1 MSSTATLA
9 PPATE
14 ASPDVAVLDDPLEQQ
29 RFTRWSTGSDGQR
42 VAESTLQLSGMYCA
56 ACAGI
61 IEHALCSVEGVA
73 AASVSAA
80 GQRAAV
86 RWDPQRTRPSLLI
99 EAVRRAGYDA
109 APDAAAPARELRRAE
124 SRKALWRLFVAAF
137 CMMQVMMLATPS
149 YVAGPGEL
157 EPDLAQLLNW
167 SSWVLSLPVLL
178 FSATPFFSGMWHSL
192 RSRRIGMD
200 VPIAVGVIVTFVAST
215 GATFD
220 PGGIFGHE
228 VYFDSM
234 TMFVSFLLAA
244 RYLELH
250 ARQRAAQSLE
260 AALDSMPQQATRL
273 LDDGRTEQVSVLR
286 LAPGERVRVA
296 LGQAFPA
303 DGQLLEGLT
312 QADEALLTGEST
324 PVPKQPGDSLV
335 AGSVNL
341 GAPVTM
347 QVQRVGADTRHE
359 AIVALMR
366 DAMSQRPSLARVAD
380 RLAGPFLWV
389 VLGLA
394 GAAAAAWSV
403 IDPSRAVW
411 VAVSVLIVTCPCALA
426 LAVPAAMVAAAGG
439 LARRGVLVQRLDALE
454 SMAQVNRLFI
464 DKTGTLTTQ
473 AMRMQPPQLLRPGEA
488 LPTPQAALAV
498 AASLAAWSRHPL
510 AEALVAADAAPAP
523 WVWAEVQELPGHG
536 LTGRD
541 PHGRTWRLGER
552 DWACAV
558 SPLDAPADRLPQAAT
573 QTWLCADDG
582 GCASFGFD
590 EELREGAM
598 QAMTA
603 LREQGYQ
610 LSLLSGDSPER
621 ARHMAQQLGL
631 HAAIGGAT
639 PQAKLDE
646 VAAAQQ
652 RGERVAMVGDGVNDA
667 PVLAR
672 ADVSLAMGQGALV
685 ARAQADAVLVGNRP
699 MDIVQVLRV
708 SRRTMRIVRQN
719 LVWALVYNAACV
731 PLALL
736 GFLPPWAAGLGMA
749 GSSIVVVL
757 NALRASR

>member
-1 MSSTATLA
+1 MNASTTFTASV
-9 PPATE
+9 TE
-14 ASPDVAVLDDPLEQQ
+14 PTPDIAVLDDPLEQQ
-29 RFTRWSTGSDGQR
+29 RFTRWSTGSDGRR
-42 VAESTLQLSGMYCA
+42 VAESTLRLSGMYCA

-61 IEHALCSVEGVA
+61 IEQALAGVDG
-73 AASVSAA
+73 VSAA
-80 GQRAAV
+80 TVSASGQRAAV
-86 RWDPQRTRPSLLI
+86 SWDPQRTRPSQLVT
-99 EAVRRAGYDA
+99 AVRRAGYDA

-124 SRKALWRLFVAAF
+124 GRKALWRLFVAAF

-178 FSATPFFSGMWHSL
+178 FSAAPFFTGMWHSL

-200 VPIAVGVIVTFVAST
+200 VPVAIGIAVTFIAST

-250 ARQRAAQSLE
+250 ARQRAAQALE
-260 AALDSMPQQATRL
+260 SALDSMPQQATRL

-286 LAPGERVRVA
+286 LTPGERVRVA

-303 DGQLLEGLT
+303 DGRLLDGRT
-312 QADEALLTGEST
+312 RVDEALLTGESK
-324 PVPKQPGDSLV
+324 PVPKLPGDSLV

-366 DAMSQRPSLARVAD
+366 EAMSQRPSMARVAD
-380 RLAGPFLWV
+380 RLAGPFLWL

-394 GAAAAAWSV
+394 GAAAAVWSV
-403 IDPSRAVW
+403 IDPSRALW

-426 LAVPAAMVAAAGG
+426 LAVPAALVAAAGG

-454 SMAQVNRLFI
+454 SMAQIDRLFI

-473 AMRMQPPQLLRPGEA
+473 SLRLEQQRVLRA
-488 LPTPQAALAV
+488 NADLPTQEAALAV

-510 AEALVAADAAPAP
+510 SAALNAAGAAPAP
-523 WVWAEVQELPGHG
+523 WGWTQVEEVPGHG
-536 LTGRD
+536 LDGRD
-541 PHGRTWRLGER
+541 AQGMAWRLGAR
-552 DWACAV
+552 DWACAISRLAPPTDE
-558 SPLDAPADRLPQAAT
+558 SPEAAA
-573 QTWLCADDG
+573 QTWLCAENG
-582 GCASFGFD
+582 GCACFGF
-590 EELREGAM
+590 EEALREGADE
-598 QAMTA
+598 AMCA

-610 LSLLSGDSPER
+610 LSLLSGDSPDR
-621 ARHMAQQLGL
+621 AQRLARQLGL
-631 HAAIGGAT
+631 HKAVGGAT
-639 PQAKLDE
+639 PQGKLDE

-672 ADVSLAMGQGALV
+672 ADVSMAMGQGALV

-719 LVWALVYNAACV
+719 LVWALLYNVACV

-736 GFLPPWAAGLGMA
+736 GLLPPWAAGLGMA
-749 GSSIVVVL
+749 TSSVVVIF
-757 NALRASR
+757 NALRAAR